1 MYIFGGRTEE
11 GTDLGDLAAFR
22 ITSRRW
28 YTFQNMG
35 ISPSPRSGHSMTAYG
50 KQIVVLAG
58 EPSSAPEDPG
68 ELSLVY
74 ILDTAK
80 IRYPNDQQIQQTPT
94 GERVPGNR
102 RGPSAER
109 SAIPQSKNMLARD
122 QPAGPPDGP
131 KRVHSGSRESIAGGP
146 GTIIRGQETNNGA
159 APVSVAPSSRLP
171 RIATSQAPSGP
182 PPTQQ
187 APTPRND
194 ATSPVNISPQNRIP
208 GKEARNFG
216 PSAET
221 ARGTSFDRQEKQE
234 PSPSTRDGLK
244 NTSDRPMSPAVNG
257 IAGQITN
264 GRRTPNQTPSRL
276 TNHVHE
282 ESSKASSEMPLTKSR
297 QDHQQDIVEESEISP
312 PSSFEQLRSV
322 PVSTQSAQSA
332 HYDGLDERS
341 VHDNMVGKEPEKSL
355 IERLDVLT
363 KELDATKGRNAWYA
377 SELALA
383 RKAGYQQTS
392 THGVALRESM
402 TQSFDEED
410 RPLVEALIAMR
421 SELADVQNS
430 VQSRVQ
436 EAAQKVIE
444 AEQQRDAAIR
454 EAAFAKAKLAAHGG
468 DPSGK
473 LSEESMRDSPVSDRT
488 VDMSRK
494 LGSALAVQDQFR
506 SKIEQLNAELENE
519 RRARELAEG
528 SAEAAHKRAAELDQ
542 LHNPGE
548 IDGLRAELHKA
559 EKRAREE
566 AAQRSEAHA
575 RAELLEI
582 DKQDLQRQ
590 LEEAHSNSDAH
601 ISTLESL
608 RQAVTSSNEKVTL
621 LGRKLTEERGQREN
635 LERKLM
641 QLKSDHEE
649 QTAELEAT
657 TRKLRDAE
665 ELAENHSNEAQMHK
679 KALMSG
685 LDKLAS
691 RGIDSHKSAMDDER
705 VAILQRQ
712 VNEANI
718 LVKKNQ
724 ADADSAAEKLRKA
737 EERIAGLE
745 AYQEQ
750 ASRESL
756 SIRKQLQEAVKGA
769 QALQVQ
775 HNKVQQELE
784 THQRDASAMA
794 VQHIALKALLD
805 ERSTS
810 VSEIGRSPN
819 MDSSASRSG
828 NINPS
833 ELEEQLANSRRAH
846 EETKSAFEQREQ
858 ETERAYREKLEQ
870 LEQDYQSAVH
880 YVKGTEK
887 MLKRMKDELTK
898 YKTHN
903 ARLQSELEETQRSTA
918 NRSMDEDVPTDWES
932 ERQSLQREIK
942 EMQESVKES
951 VSQLERQ
958 MQEVR
963 SELVAA
969 QKERDQYRID
979 SERTHQELVQASER
993 AQSDLAHLRNE
1004 NEHLESRAL
1013 DAEQKVSMLLEQVTS
1028 SVDHY
1033 RRQSQNIQANGLG
1046 HTRTTSTNSSA
1057 TFNLGGH
1064 SHSGSIGADSAFSAA
1079 PDNRNSM
1086 ALDSLASEL
1095 ETLKAQW
1102 EGTHR
1107 SYRLSSQFDFERSP
1121 PATGGELSDSLAN
1134 WRKRLDA
1141 EESEKDHTRSP
1152 VHSPVGGYINGGRIG
1167 SPRPVDREKD
1177 RLRGGMASPLRQ
1189 HDQDPAPLNVI

>member
-109 SAIPQSKNMLARD
+109 SAIPQSKNMLTRD
-122 QPAGPPDGP
+122 QSAGPSEGS
-131 KRVHSGSRESIAGGP
+131 KRVHTGSRESIAGGP
-146 GTIIRGQETNNGA
+146 GTIIRGQETNSGV
-159 APVSVAPSSRLP
+159 APVSAAPSSRLP

-208 GKEARNFG
+208 SKEVRSFG

-234 PSPSTRDGLK
+234 SSLSSRDGLK
-244 NTSDRPMSPAVNG
+244 NYSDRPMSPPANG
-257 IAGQITN
+257 ITGQIAN
-264 GRRTPNQTPSRL
+264 GRRTPNQTLSRL
-276 TNHVHE
+276 TNQVHD
-282 ESSKASSEMPLTKSR
+282 ESSKAGSEMSLTRSR
-297 QDHQQDIVEESEISP
+297 QDPQQDIAEESDLSP
-312 PSSFEQLRSV
+312 PSSFEQLRSI

-332 HYDGLDERS
+332 HYDGLDERP
-341 VHDNMVGKEPEKSL
+341 VHDNIDGKEPERSL
-355 IERLDVLT
+355 IERLDALT

-392 THGVALRESM
+392 TRGVTLRESM

-488 VDMSRK
+488 ADMSRK

-506 SKIEQLNAELENE
+506 SKVEQLNAELENE

-528 SAEAAHKRAAELDQ
+528 SAEAALKRAAELDQ

-582 DKQDLQRQ
+582 DKQDLERQ
-590 LEEAHSNSDAH
+590 LEEAHSNSNAH
-601 ISTLESL
+601 ISTLDSL
-608 RQAVTSSNEKVTL
+608 RQAVTSSNEKATL
-621 LGRKLTEERGQREN
+621 LERKLGEERGHREN

-649 QTAELEAT
+649 RTAELETT

-665 ELAENHSNEAQMHK
+665 ELAEKHSNEAQMHK

-685 LDKLAS
+685 LDKLTS

-712 VNEANI
+712 VNEANM

-724 ADADSAAEKLRKA
+724 ADADCAAEKLRRA

-750 ASRESL
+750 ASRDSL
-756 SIRKQLQEAVKGA
+756 SIRKQLQEAMKGA

-775 HNKVQQELE
+775 HSKVQQELE
-784 THQRDASAMA
+784 TRQRDASAMA

-833 ELEEQLANSRRAH
+833 ELEEQLADSRRAH

-903 ARLQSELEETQRSTA
+903 ARLQSELEETQRSNA

-969 QKERDQYRID
+969 QKERDQYRINN
-979 SERTHQELVQASER
+979 ERAHQELVQVSER
-993 AQSDLAHLRNE
+993 AQSDLAHLRSE

-1046 HTRTTSTNSSA
+1046 HTRNTSTNSSA

-1121 PATGGELSDSLAN
+1121 PSTGGELSDSLAN

-1141 EESEKDHTRSP
+1141 EESEKDHNRSP

-1167 SPRPVDREKD
+1167 SPRPADREKD